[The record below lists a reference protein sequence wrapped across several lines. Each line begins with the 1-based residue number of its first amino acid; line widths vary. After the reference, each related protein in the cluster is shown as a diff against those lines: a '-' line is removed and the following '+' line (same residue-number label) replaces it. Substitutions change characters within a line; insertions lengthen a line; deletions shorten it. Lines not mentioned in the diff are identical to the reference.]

1 MDCQWLYTKHPHF
14 CHRTIHFGWKTFPRG
29 DRCLWLSPGFS
40 AVLAKIN
47 CWLPSGN
54 SSWIQKKWWKLEV
67 GQRWVVFSPCFCSKG
82 SKIFGGKLVVL
93 ISQPFRSFIFCWL
106 CWFPRFDNGL
116 CSLPAPSV
124 IQQSSRKALME
135 RYRYVSDLSILHVT
149 LGYNVLKCWRMVAE
163 NEIVNRLSFH
173 IPLSQKNVTFLATVP
188 TKEDDLHRSSL
199 WKVASYFSRGPGDL
213 AERYPCVYTE
223 TTITAEFT
231 LTELFSNACSENPQ
245 HIDLQANTDQH
256 INTPRPLGQTLL
268 AEKIRVFQFIIVHVG
283 DFKLTNPGVGHPNS

>member
-1 MDCQWLYTKHPHF
+1 MM
-14 CHRTIHFGWKTFPRG
+14 
-29 DRCLWLSPGFS
+29 
-40 AVLAKIN
+40 
-47 CWLPSGN
+47 
-54 SSWIQKKWWKLEV
+54 EV
-67 GQRWVVFSPCFCSKG
+67 GSWTKVMLFPPLFFSKRE
-82 SKIFGGKLVVL
+82 KIFGGKLVVL
-93 ISQPFRSFIFCWL
+93 ISQPFHSFICWL

-124 IQQSSRKALME
+124 IQKPSRKALME

-245 HIDLQANTDQH
+245 HIDLQAIL
-256 INTPRPLGQTLL
+256 INTSTHTQSHWPDTSSWKNPWFFNSSEYMLGTSSWPILEW
-268 AEKIRVFQFIIVHVG
+268 AIPTR
-283 DFKLTNPGVGHPNS
+283 S